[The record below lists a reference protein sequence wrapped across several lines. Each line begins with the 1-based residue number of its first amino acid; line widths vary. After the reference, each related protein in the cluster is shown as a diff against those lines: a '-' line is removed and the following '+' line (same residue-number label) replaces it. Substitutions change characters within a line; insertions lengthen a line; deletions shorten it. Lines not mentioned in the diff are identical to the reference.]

1 MLAIK
6 PFQDVFL
13 LCFSVVDPDA
23 LKNFREENSKKSEI
37 SWHCPDIPIVL
48 VGTKVDLREGTQ
60 TVKRLK
66 AQNQKPISYSQ
77 VIFVYFFNY
86 SLFYWMCPNSRALN
100 LQRKLEQ
107 LHMLNVQPWKE
118 KEFNQYFM
126 RLLELFLNGI
136 LEFPI
141 QSWNPMMMVH
151 MD

>member
-6 PFQDVFL
+6 TFQDVFL

-23 LKNFREENSKKSEI
+23 LKNFKEENSKKSEI

-77 VIFVYFFNY
+77 VIFVYFFNF
-86 SLFYWMCPNSRALN
+86 SLFYRMCPNSRALN

-107 LHMLNVQPWKE
+107 LHMLNVQP
-118 KEFNQYFM
+118 
-126 RLLELFLNGI
+126 
-136 LEFPI
+136 
-141 QSWNPMMMVH
+141 
-151 MD
+151 